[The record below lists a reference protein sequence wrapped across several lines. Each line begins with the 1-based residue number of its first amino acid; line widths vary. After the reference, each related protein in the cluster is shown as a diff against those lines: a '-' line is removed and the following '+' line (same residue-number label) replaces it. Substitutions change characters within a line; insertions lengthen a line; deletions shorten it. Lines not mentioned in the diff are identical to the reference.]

1 MNSQKILFGGQGAQ
15 SRAQASQHGSA
26 LLEALIAI
34 VVFSLGLLA
43 LAGAQANAIR
53 AQGEARARADAAF
66 VANQVVGDLWSLTT
80 NQLAGCAGTYTA
92 DTDGCG
98 GAQWGP
104 RLAESLPN
112 GELEIEVDN
121 SQVTLTLTWQS
132 PGSNEVRRYDHVA
145 NISRNN

>member
-1 MNSQKILFGGQGAQ
+1 MMQRFFSAAETVSLPIADAQK
-15 SRAQASQHGSA
+15 GSA

-53 AQGEARARADAAF
+53 AQGEAKARADAAF
-66 VANQVVGDLWSLTT
+66 VANQVIGDLWSVAP

-92 DTDGCG
+92 ASDGCG
-98 GAQWGP
+98 GAQWGE
-104 RLAESLPN
+104 RLAESMPN
-112 GELEIEVDN
+112 GELEVEVEN

-132 PGSNEVRRYDHVA
+132 PGSNEVRRYEHVA
-145 NISRNN
+145 NISRN